1 MKRVTRMLW
10 IAGVWIVGTLS
21 LGRLD
26 VSQASSPL
34 GYPGSAPRIS
44 VSGPG
49 PEVKTGTVISLPP
62 ETWPGESAFPSH
74 NPVFISR
81 VPLSEWSRRF
91 SQNGVPEDFASG
103 IVTAS
108 GRVFAVSRSGIVEA
122 LDGSDGKSLWTRN
135 LDGPVNAPLILSK
148 RTLYVVRSSPS
159 ITLEHLLFYTRTRH
173 LLRGDGSDRIWA
185 LSQESGQIL
194 WTRALPGALLGSP
207 LLEPHTIALAT
218 GSGHLIF
225 LSRLDGHVVVD
236 LPVSGGAFGWASP
249 LDKPDAIYLA
259 QENPPMI
266 DRIGKSPLK
275 VDWRFALSE
284 TRTYDRFFIGGL
296 LSTPT
301 GVVSVFREKGS
312 GRLILVSIDGAT
324 GKILWTLSLSETSAD
339 VPEEIVNMVSSDGV
353 LYVPSPEKGDIL
365 AVSMDGQLLWKTHV
379 GDHPHTGGTA
389 IGRLLFIPLPSGHIV
404 ALDRLNGQKVHEWVG
419 KAPLGPLPLPV
430 IGSMVFLADRRGVIQ
445 AMDLS
450 SLGEKADLLSRTSFL
465 KPKDPSMDIVGGRP
479 GE

>member
-1 MKRVTRMLW
+1 
-10 IAGVWIVGTLS
+10 
-21 LGRLD
+21 
-26 VSQASSPL
+26 
-34 GYPGSAPRIS
+34 
-44 VSGPG
+44 
-49 PEVKTGTVISLPP
+49 
-62 ETWPGESAFPSH
+62 
-74 NPVFISR
+74 
-81 VPLSEWSRRF
+81 
-91 SQNGVPEDFASG
+91 
-103 IVTAS
+103 
-108 GRVFAVSRSGIVEA
+108 
-122 LDGSDGKSLWTRN
+122 
-135 LDGPVNAPLILSK
+135 
-148 RTLYVVRSSPS
+148 
-159 ITLEHLLFYTRTRH
+159 
-173 LLRGDGSDRIWA
+173 
-185 LSQESGQIL
+185 
-194 WTRALPGALLGSP
+194 
-207 LLEPHTIALAT
+207 
-218 GSGHLIF
+218 
-225 LSRLDGHVVVD
+225 VVVD

-275 VDWRFALSE
+275 GDWRFALSE